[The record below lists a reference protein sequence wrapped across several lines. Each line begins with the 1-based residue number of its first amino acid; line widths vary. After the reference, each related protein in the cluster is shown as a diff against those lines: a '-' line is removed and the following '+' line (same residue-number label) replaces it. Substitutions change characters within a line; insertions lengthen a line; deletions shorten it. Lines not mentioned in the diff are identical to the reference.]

1 MSPLTGRR
9 RALGALALAAFLLV
23 FALGLLIDSPDEPAV
38 VLYAIPVALLALAF
52 GTWAGMLGGV
62 LGAALFWVAG
72 VYHDASYSAV
82 DVGYRLIVLVAL
94 GALIGWLATRLGD
107 AELAADVAERR
118 RAENE
123 LRRSEA
129 SLAEAQRIAHLG
141 SWEWDVQ
148 DDLVTWSDELHRI
161 CGLEPGSLDLS
172 YEAFLERVHPDDR
185 GRVDAIV
192 RSSFETLKPFA
203 FSYRALRPDGSER
216 ILDAHGDVVAEDG
229 RIVRMAGTAHDV
241 TERIEVEERLAVSAE
256 LRRRAVELNDT
267 VVQGLAVAHYR
278 LARNDPE
285 AAEAVGAALARAKE
299 LVHDL
304 LGDAAPEPGSLRR
317 ETPAGGAFTPFGE

>member
-1 MSPLTGRR
+1 MRPRSPGVSSMDNDRESRGNPGVSVRRRSGPPARPQNRPRARRRRRDRRRVGRRQNGARGSLPAAPGRARARPLVARARRARSARGAQRALARDSRRRLLRLPGEAARRRRQPARRPPLHREGHRRRARRAVRARGRAGGGVSPLTGRR

-62 LGAALFWVAG
+62 LGAALFWAAG
-72 VYHDASYSAV
+72 GYHDASYSAA

-148 DDLVTWSDELHRI
+148 DDLVTWSDALHRI

-172 YEAFLERVHPDDR
+172 YEAFLEDR
-185 GRVDAIV
+185 K
-192 RSSFETLKPFA
+192 ST
-203 FSYRALRPDGSER
+203 
-216 ILDAHGDVVAEDG
+216 
-229 RIVRMAGTAHDV
+229 
-241 TERIEVEERLAVSAE
+241 RL
-256 LRRRAVELNDT
+256 N
-267 VVQGLAVAHYR
+267 
-278 LARNDPE
+278 
-285 AAEAVGAALARAKE
+285 
-299 LVHDL
+299 
-304 LGDAAPEPGSLRR
+304 
-317 ETPAGGAFTPFGE
+317 